1 MSSRAVRK
9 TAGHTT
15 KDDLAQV
22 LQKVGINQH
31 DEYDDES
38 DLIAS
43 TSTNTRRNFF
53 EMLANEEEENN
64 DEKDTR
70 DSDDQVKTEVEQS
83 TKSKRKRKGK
93 KKNAAAL
100 KTDEVKIF
108 PIELTIH

>member
-43 TSTNTRRNFF
+43 TSTNTRRNLF
-53 EMLANEEEENN
+53 EMLADEEENN

-93 KKNAAAL
+93 KKNAATL